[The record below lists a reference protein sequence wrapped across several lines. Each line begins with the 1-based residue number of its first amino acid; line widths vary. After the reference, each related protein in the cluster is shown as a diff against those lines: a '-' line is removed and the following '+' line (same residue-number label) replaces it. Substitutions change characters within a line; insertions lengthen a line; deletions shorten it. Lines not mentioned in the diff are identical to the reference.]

1 MMSLTLLSGLQPGRH
16 GLPDLG
22 GRLLISRPGHSS
34 GGSKLK
40 ALPYFKWYPADAECD
55 QNFRAMDD
63 ADIGF
68 YIRCLNHAWIN
79 GSIPADPKE
88 RARVLRT
95 RLDTANK
102 RWVRV
107 GKCFVNSTLYPEQ
120 LINLRQETE
129 RSLAS
134 LKSLKAAESV
144 NHRYERNTNE
154 ALRALATESETES
167 ETDKYK
173 EPPKPPA
180 PNGACSDVPVVREVI
195 KALRSKRKDKRTT
208 EQVRA
213 ALGPERLVWWENF
226 WEVFPCHDGMNEG
239 INAFEIRVKDHDL
252 AVQVWKG
259 AKSYR
264 AKCDADPTIKV
275 KFAQGWI
282 NSERWLD
289 ENNLPAIVPKPQQK
303 SFLADIE
310 QVMQRNV
317 KEKGSPW

>member
-1 MMSLTLLSGLQPGRH
+1 
-16 GLPDLG
+16 
-22 GRLLISRPGHSS
+22 
-34 GGSKLK
+34 
-40 ALPYFKWYPADAECD
+40 
-55 QNFRAMDD
+55 
-63 ADIGF
+63 
-68 YIRCLNHAWIN
+68 
-79 GSIPADPKE
+79 
-88 RARVLRT
+88 
-95 RLDTANK
+95 
-102 RWVRV
+102 
-107 GKCFVNSTLYPEQ
+107 
-120 LINLRQETE
+120 
-129 RSLAS
+129 
-134 LKSLKAAESV
+134 
-144 NHRYERNTNE
+144 
-154 ALRALATESETES
+154 
-167 ETDKYK
+167 
-173 EPPKPPA
+173 
-180 PNGACSDVPVVREVI
+180 VV
-195 KALRSKRKDKRTT
+195 KALRTKRKDKRTT